1 MADVEFSLHRAKPQ
15 VRAFDNPPQRL
26 FKRIVVDDAN
36 EEEILL
42 NEILRRLFF
51 VRANQILH
59 VTRTLH
65 LQVGDITRELSQQL
79 VVVVLVANDIRDD
92 LDVKRFAWIG
102 VPLKPKPS
110 VSNCRAWR
118 EAPCLATP
126 ATAERTYAR
135 ELPAA
140 RNLVM
145 IEPPFFERQ

>member
-1 MADVEFSLHRAKPQ
+1 MADVKFSLHRAEPQ
-15 VRAFDNPPQRL
+15 VWTFDDPPQRL

-79 VVVVLVANDIRDD
+79 EMSNAMINEQEAQAAAIQP
-92 LDVKRFAWIG
+92 G
-102 VPLKPKPS
+102 VQP
-110 VSNCRAWR
+110 
-118 EAPCLATP
+118 EM
-126 ATAERTYAR
+126 TAGGMNA
-135 ELPAA
+135 
-140 RNLVM
+140 
-145 IEPPFFERQ
+145 

>member
-1 MADVEFSLHRAKPQ
+1 MADVKFGLHRAEPQ
-15 VRAFDNPPQRL
+15 VRTFDNPPQRL

-65 LQVGDITRELSQQL
+65 LQVGDITRELGQQL
-79 VVVVLVANDIRDD
+79 VVVVLVANDVRDD

-110 VSNCRAWR
+110 VSNCRAW
-118 EAPCLATP
+118 PS
-126 ATAERTYAR
+126 
-135 ELPAA
+135 AA
-140 RNLVM
+140 L
-145 IEPPFFERQ
+145 